1 MSINTQTLTGPY
13 FLYYTSVCVCR
24 VSEMHLK
31 WGGGVWSEA
40 KGLCGKVRE
49 RGAAS
54 VRVAFPSAAGSI
66 CYYYHSRSAWAV
78 IIVTTESARRL
89 LSNYLKH
96 HKDGRNAGTTLPFSV
111 RGEMKAMSSVGCRD
125 FNLKT
130 RPNCWAKSQGGA
142 SHTCDHSF
150 LCQHSRFFKHC
161 FKLHK

>member
-1 MSINTQTLTGPY
+1 M
-13 FLYYTSVCVCR
+13 
-24 VSEMHLK
+24 
-31 WGGGVWSEA
+31 WSEA

-49 RGAAS
+49 RGATS

-130 RPNCWAKSQGGA
+130 RPNCWAKSQGGGGLRTRVTILFYA
-142 SHTCDHSF
+142 STAGSSSTVLNYINKF
-150 LCQHSRFFKHC
+150 YF
-161 FKLHK
+161 